1 MKNEINTTKPSIS
14 TGSTKPIRGQR
25 RQRVTEAEE
34 ANEVRRNAPNEGDL
48 GILTKS
54 ASTPDFKGLAE
65 IAVRRTKKY
74 SLQNEAVKLLP
85 NQRVRF
91 CIRHRVDASKGIEV
105 RYNES
110 REQAHY
116 SNVQRCGSVWVCPIC
131 SAQISEG
138 RRQELKQG
146 MEYWQGHGTAKEAG
160 GMVYLLT
167 LTNPHHHGDN
177 LIQLLEGQKKA
188 LKYFWSDR
196 KPKEMFK
203 SLGKVGHI
211 TATEV
216 THGVNGWHPH
226 YHILL
231 FFKEP
236 INSKSLRN
244 FLATCW
250 QNCCEKSGLKVPSLE
265 HGCDLRDGKYADKY
279 VSKWG
284 LADEV
289 TKGHI
294 KKGKEGS
301 ATPWDLLRQ
310 SEEGCDKS
318 GRLFQVFAEAF
329 KGKRQL
335 SWSKGLK
342 KLLKVDET
350 TDDELAQVT
359 DKDSVEVYILA
370 MELWRLILR
379 YKSRSEYLKAKEHDI
394 KFGSKRADNLIIELA
409 ERYTKDYV
417 HEMMANADLHEVR
430 AKALEVSHV

>member
-1 MKNEINTTKPSIS
+1 MENTLNPTLKTASE
-14 TGSTKPIRGQR
+14 TGR
-25 RQRVTEAEE
+25 
-34 ANEVRRNAPNEGDL
+34 L

-54 ASTPDFKGLAE
+54 QSTPDFKGLAE
-65 IAVRRTKKY
+65 IAVRRTVKY
-74 SLQNEAVKLLP
+74 SLQDEATKLLP
-85 NQRVRF
+85 TERVRF
-91 CIRHRVDASKGIEV
+91 CLRHRVDASKGIEV
-105 RYNES
+105 RYNQK

-146 MEYWQGHGTAKEAG
+146 MEYWQGKGKAQDAG

-167 LTNPHHHGDN
+167 LTNAHHHGDN
-177 LIQLLEGQKKA
+177 LVQLLQGQKKA
-188 LKYFWSDR
+188 LAYLWGDR
-196 KPKEMFK
+196 KSKEMLK
-203 SLGKVGHI
+203 ELGKVGHI

-216 THGVNGWHPH
+216 TYGANGWHPH

-231 FFKEP
+231 FFDAP
-236 INSKSLRN
+236 INTESLRN

-250 QNCCEKSGLKVPSLE
+250 QNCCKKAGLKVPDHV
-265 HGCDLRDGKYADKY
+265 HGCDLREGKYADKY

-301 ATPWDLLRQ
+301 VTPWDLLRQ

-318 GRLFQVFAEAF
+318 GYLFQVFAAAF

-335 SWSKGLK
+335 SWSRGLK
-342 KLLKVDET
+342 ALLKVDVKE
-350 TDDELAQVT
+350 DEELAQVT
-359 DKDSVEVYILA
+359 EKDSVEVDVLA

-379 YKSRSEYLKAKEHDI
+379 YKSRAEYLTAKEHDI
-394 KFGSKRADNLIIELA
+394 KFGSQRADNLIMSLA

-417 HEMMANADLHEVR
+417 HEMMANADLHHVR
-430 AKALEVSHV
+430 ARALAI

>member
-1 MKNEINTTKPSIS
+1 MKNSPL
-14 TGSTKPIRGQR
+14 
-25 RQRVTEAEE
+25 
-34 ANEVRRNAPNEGDL
+34 APPLHPLCTPPERGDL
-48 GILTKS
+48 GTLTKS
-54 ASTPDFKGLAE
+54 CATPEFKGLAQ
-65 IAVRRTKKY
+65 IATRRAIKY

-85 NQRVRF
+85 NERVRF
-91 CIRHRVDASKGIEV
+91 CLRHRVDATKGIEV
-105 RYNES
+105 RYNEK

-116 SNVQRCGSVWVCPIC
+116 SNVQRCGSVWTCPIC

-146 MEYWQGHGTAKEAG
+146 MEYWQGQGGYKELG
-160 GMVYLLT
+160 GAVYLLT

-177 LIQLLEGQKKA
+177 LVQLLEGQKKA
-188 LKYFWSDR
+188 LHRLWTLR
-196 KPKEMFK
+196 KSREMFK
-203 SLGKVGHI
+203 ALDKVGHI

-216 THGVNGWHPH
+216 THGEHGWHPH

-231 FFKEP
+231 FFKKP

-294 KKGKEGS
+294 KKGLEGN
-301 ATPWDLLRQ
+301 ATPWDLLRL
-310 SEEGCDKS
+310 SEEGCKKS
-318 GRLFQVFAEAF
+318 GRLFQVFADAF

-342 KLLKVDET
+342 SLLKVDVKE
-350 TDDELAQVT
+350 DEELAQVT
-359 DKDSVEVYILA
+359 EKDSVEVDILA
-370 MELWRLILR
+370 MEIWRLILR
-379 YKSRSEYLKAKEHDI
+379 YKSRADYLKAKEHDI
-394 KFGSKRADNLIIELA
+394 KFGSKRADNLIMSLA
-409 ERYTKDYV
+409 ESYTKDYI
-417 HEMMANADLHEVR
+417 HELMANADLHNVR
-430 AKALEVSHV
+430 YRALAAS

>member
-1 MKNEINTTKPSIS
+1 MTQTPFAPPLYLPKS
-14 TGSTKPIRGQR
+14 
-25 RQRVTEAEE
+25 
-34 ANEVRRNAPNEGDL
+34 NAL

-54 ASTPDFKGLAE
+54 CATPDFKGLAQL
-65 IAVRRTKKY
+65 AVRRATKY
-74 SLQNEAVKLLP
+74 SLQEESVKLLP
-85 NQRVRF
+85 TERVRF
-91 CIRHRVDASKGIEV
+91 CLRHRVDATKGIEV
-105 RYNES
+105 RYNQK

-146 MEYWQGHGTAKEAG
+146 MEYWQGQGDWKDAG
-160 GMVYLLT
+160 GAVYLLT
-167 LTNPHHHGDN
+167 LTNPHHQGDN
-177 LIQLLEGQKKA
+177 LAQLLSGQQKA
-188 LKYFWSDR
+188 LHRLWTLR
-196 KPKEMFK
+196 KSREMFEL
-203 SLGKVGHI
+203 LGKVGHI

-231 FFKEP
+231 FFEKP
-236 INSKSLRN
+236 INSKVLRD
-244 FLATCW
+244 FIALCW

-310 SEEGCDKS
+310 SEAGCEKS
-318 GRLFQVFAEAF
+318 GRLFQVFAETF

-342 KLLKVDET
+342 ALLCVDVK
-350 TDDELAQVT
+350 TDEELSEVT
-359 DKDSVEVYILA
+359 EKDSVEVDILA

-379 YKSRSEYLKAKEHDI
+379 YKARGEYLTAKEHDI
-394 KFGSKRADNLIIELA
+394 KFGSKRADNLIMSLA
-409 ERYTKDYV
+409 ESYTKDYV
-417 HEMMANADLHEVR
+417 HEMMTNADLHHVR
-430 AKALEVSHV
+430 YQALATP

>member
-1 MKNEINTTKPSIS
+1 MKNNPLCTPS
-14 TGSTKPIRGQR
+14 
-25 RQRVTEAEE
+25 E
-34 ANEVRRNAPNEGDL
+34 NCDL

-54 ASTPDFKGLAE
+54 ASTPDFKGLAD
-65 IAVRRTKKY
+65 IAVRRAVKY
-74 SLQNEAVKLLP
+74 SLQNESVKLLP
-85 NQRVRF
+85 NERVRF
-91 CIRHRVDASKGIEV
+91 CLRHRVDATKGIEV
-105 RYNES
+105 RYNQKI
-110 REQAHY
+110 EQAHY
-116 SNVQRCGSVWVCPIC
+116 SNVQRCGSVWTCPIC

-138 RRQELKQG
+138 RRLELKQAI
-146 MEYWQGHGTAKEAG
+146 EYWQGQGKAQESG

-177 LIQLLEGQKKA
+177 LVQLLQGQKKA

-196 KPKEMFK
+196 KSKEKFK
-203 SLGKVGHI
+203 SLDKVGHI

-216 THGVNGWHPH
+216 TYGVNGWHPH

-231 FFKEP
+231 FFTKP
-236 INSKSLRN
+236 IDIKALRS
-244 FLATCW
+244 FLANCW
-250 QNCCEKSGLKVPSLE
+250 QNCCEKSGLKIPSLE

-310 SEEGCDKS
+310 SQEGCKKS
-318 GRLFQVFAEAF
+318 GHLFQVFAEAF

-342 KLLKVDET
+342 SLLRVDIRKDE
-350 TDDELAQVT
+350 ELAQVT
-359 DKDSVEVYILA
+359 DKDSVAVDMLA
-370 MELWRLILR
+370 LELWRLILR
-379 YKSRSEYLKAKEHDI
+379 YKSRADYLRAKEHDA
-394 KFGSKRADNLIIELA
+394 KFGSERANNLIMSLA

-417 HEMMANADLHEVR
+417 HEMMANADLHHVR
-430 AKALEVSHV
+430 AESLSAQRSKARLVVSPFG

>member
-1 MKNEINTTKPSIS
+1 MTY
-14 TGSTKPIRGQR
+14 
-25 RQRVTEAEE
+25 
-34 ANEVRRNAPNEGDL
+34 APLAPPLYPPKTDAL
-48 GILTKS
+48 GILTKLC
-54 ASTPDFKGLAE
+54 ATPDFKGLAQL
-65 IAVRRTKKY
+65 AVRRAVKY
-74 SLQNEAVKLLP
+74 ALQNESVKLLP
-85 NQRVRF
+85 TERVRF
-91 CIRHRVDASKGIEV
+91 CLRHRVDATKGIEV
-105 RYNES
+105 RYNEK

-146 MEYWQGHGTAKEAG
+146 MEYWQSQGKA
-160 GMVYLLT
+160 VYLLT
-167 LTNPHHHGDN
+167 LTNPHYYGDN
-177 LIQLLEGQKKA
+177 LAQLLLGQKKA
-188 LKYFWSDR
+188 LHRLWTLR
-196 KPKEMFK
+196 KSREMFK
-203 SLGKVGHI
+203 LLGKAGHI

-231 FFKEP
+231 FFDKP
-236 INSKSLRN
+236 INSKVLRD
-244 FLATCW
+244 FIALCW

-310 SEEGCDKS
+310 SETGCEKS
-318 GRLFQVFAEAF
+318 GRLFQIFAETF
-329 KGKRQL
+329 KGKQQL
-335 SWSKGLK
+335 HWSKGLK
-342 KLLKVDET
+342 SLLSVDVK
-350 TDDELAQVT
+350 TDEELAEVT
-359 DKDSVEVYILA
+359 EKDSVEVDILA

-379 YKSRSEYLKAKEHDI
+379 YKARADYLKAKEHDI
-394 KFGSKRADNLIIELA
+394 KFGSERANNLIMSLA
-409 ERYTKDYV
+409 ESYTKDYV
-417 HEMMANADLHEVR
+417 HEMMANADLHHVR
-430 AKALEVSHV
+430 YQALATP

>member
-1 MKNEINTTKPSIS
+1 MITPLCITPNSTFILAGGADCHAITANTAQNESS
-14 TGSTKPIRGQR
+14 
-25 RQRVTEAEE
+25 A
-34 ANEVRRNAPNEGDL
+34 L
-48 GILTKS
+48 GTLTKS
-54 ASTPDFKGLAE
+54 CATPDFKGLAQ
-65 IAVRRTKKY
+65 IALRRATNY
-74 SLQNEAVKLLP
+74 ALQNEAVKLLP
-85 NQRVRF
+85 NERVRF
-91 CIRHRVDASKGIEV
+91 CLRHRVDATKGIEV
-105 RYNES
+105 KYNEK

-146 MEYWQGHGTAKEAG
+146 MAHWQRMGQDGA
-160 GMVYLLT
+160 VYLLT

-177 LIQLLEGQKKA
+177 LAQLLEGQKKA
-188 LKYFWSDR
+188 LHRLWTLR
-196 KPKEMFK
+196 KSREMFK
-203 SLGKVGHI
+203 ALGKVGHI

-231 FFKEP
+231 FFKKP

-244 FLATCW
+244 FLASCW

-265 HGCDLRDGKYADKY
+265 HGVDLRDGKYADKY

-294 KKGKEGS
+294 KKGREGS
-301 ATPWDLLRQ
+301 ATPWDLLRL
-310 SEEGCDKS
+310 SEEGCKKS
-318 GRLFQVFAEAF
+318 GRLFQVFADAF

-342 KLLKVDET
+342 RLLEVDEV
-350 TDDELAQVT
+350 TDEELAT
-359 DKDSVEVYILA
+359 ETEKDSVEVDILA
-370 MELWRLILR
+370 MEIWRNTTL
-379 YKSRSEYLKAKEHDI
+379 
-394 KFGSKRADNLIIELA
+394 
-409 ERYTKDYV
+409 
-417 HEMMANADLHEVR
+417 
-430 AKALEVSHV
+430 